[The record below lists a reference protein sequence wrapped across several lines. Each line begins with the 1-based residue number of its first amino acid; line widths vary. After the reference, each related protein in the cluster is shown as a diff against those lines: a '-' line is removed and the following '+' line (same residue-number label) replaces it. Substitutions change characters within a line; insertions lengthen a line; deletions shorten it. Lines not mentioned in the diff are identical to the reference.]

1 MFTKIYS
8 EPAIEPVS
16 LADIKEHLRLSSG
29 SFADNLTVS
38 QTLAPGTKAIAANNT
53 THVGTGISALG
64 YQAVVNLNSG
74 TNGAGGTVD
83 AKIQESDDNVTY
95 TDWTGGAFTQVT
107 TANDNAIQE
116 KAYTG
121 TKQYIRVVAQV
132 LVADCVFGADVALYD
147 QDTTE
152 DALLTVLIS
161 TARQQA
167 EAYLKRALITQTWD
181 GYLDEFPAGNAI
193 VLPWGK
199 VQSVTSIAYTDSDG
213 TATTMTVTTDYIVD
227 TTQDPGRVVLPYGV
241 TWPSFTAYPS
251 NPIAIRWVCGYG
263 ATAASVP
270 AAIRTAIKM
279 IVADLWAER
288 GEKIIGN
295 VAMFENKAAEALLYP
310 YRLWEF

>member
-1 MFTKIYS
+1 MITKIYS
-8 EPAIEPVS
+8 EPAVEPVS

-38 QTLAPGTKAIAANNT
+38 QSLTHGSKAIANNYT
-53 THVGTGISALG
+53 THAGTGVSVLG
-64 YQAVVNLNSG
+64 YQAVVLLNSG
-74 TNGAGGTVD
+74 TNAATGTVD
-83 AKIQESDDNVTY
+83 AKIQESDDNATW

-107 TANDNAIQE
+107 EANDNAIQE

-121 TKQYIRVVAQV
+121 TKQYIRVVAKV
-132 LVADCVFGADVALYD
+132 LLAACVFGADVALYD
-147 QDTTE
+147 QDSTE
-152 DALLTVLIS
+152 DSLLTALIVA
-161 TARQQA
+161 ARQQA

-181 GYLDEFPAGNAI
+181 GYLDEWPAGDFI

-199 VQSVTSIAYTDSDG
+199 VQSVTSLAYTDSAG
-213 TATTMTVTTDYIVD
+213 TTTTMTVTTAYIAD
-227 TTQDPGRVVLPYGV
+227 TTQDPGRIVLPYGV
-241 TWPSFTAYPS
+241 TWPSFTAYTV

-279 IVADLWAER
+279 IVADLYSER

-295 VAMFENKAAEALLYP
+295 VAMFENKAAEMLLYP
-310 YRLWEF
+310 YRLWDF